1 MNIRNFFIALSTRH
15 DLYYRVFIIVASI
28 FIITGFLPDQLRF
41 KYDYKTGGVW
51 NYENLKAPFDFAI
64 YKSEKE
70 IDIERAMIADNQPF
84 YYRIDTTTKE
94 KVTISFLAA
103 YNSKDVHAIQTGK
116 NIIHLIYQKGL
127 IFPAEGTTSGSK
139 KFFIVNGN
147 IAHESS
153 INELLVPNETAS
165 FIERELIS
173 HNLQQDELLF
183 NALIKSLVPN
193 ITFDEELTRTS
204 INELTEN
211 ISLTRGMVTKGTVI
225 AEKGHVIKPSDA
237 AIIESLRRAYDEQQP
252 ESSNSLVS
260 YIGFLILVS
269 AAIGLLIA
277 FLIILRKDILLDN
290 RKLTLLFLL
299 IVGITLLFTLI
310 LKKQWVS
317 ILVVP
322 LCILPLVTRAFFDTR
337 TALFTHVLT
346 TLILGTVAPNGFEF
360 VFMQIIAGM
369 VAIFSI
375 VNMRRRSQLFVAVT
389 LIFFTYLICFT
400 GLSIINEGNINEIK
414 LSSIAW
420 LGGNILLTLFSYPLI
435 FFIEKVF
442 GVNSDFSLM
451 ELTDFNNSLL
461 RELATK
467 APGTFQ
473 HSMQVA
479 NLAEAAIYKIGG
491 NSLLVRVG
499 ALYHDIGKGEMPLY
513 FIENQSTQMNPHDEL
528 SFDESASIIIS
539 HVIRGI
545 EKAKKN
551 SLPDAVI
558 DFIRTHHGTMMVQ
571 YFYQSFLKNYPDQLP
586 DEDDFRYPGPKPFS
600 RETAVLMMADSVE
613 ASARSLTHHDSES
626 IDKLVENVIGNQI
639 NNGQF
644 ENCDITYRDI
654 TSIKRIFK
662 KMLSSI
668 YHVRIAYPSQA

>member
-1 MNIRNFFIALSTRH
+1 MNLRNIFIALSTRH
-15 DLYYRVFIIVASI
+15 DLYYRLFIVIFSI
-28 FIITGFLPDQLRF
+28 FIITGFLPDQRRF
-41 KYDYKTGGVW
+41 KYEYKSGGIW

-64 YKSEKE
+64 YKSEEELELEKKMIIDNEPVYFRLDTAVKE
-70 IDIERAMIADNQPF
+70 QSIRNFTFSYTGNEAAIEA
-84 YYRIDTTTKE
+84 
-94 KVTISFLAA
+94 
-103 YNSKDVHAIQTGK
+103 GK
-116 NIIHLIYQKGL
+116 NILQLIYQKGL
-127 IFPAEGTTSGSK
+127 IQPREEASISTK
-139 KFFIVNGN
+139 KFFIVKGN
-147 IAHESS
+147 KAHEADLSDVLS
-153 INELLVPNETAS
+153 TNETAA
-165 FIERELIS
+165 FIERELVRQNIQ
-173 HNLQQDELLF
+173 HDEALF
-183 NALIKSLVPN
+183 NTIIKSLKPN
-193 ITFDEELTRTS
+193 IIYDEELTRLS
-204 INELTEN
+204 VNEATEN
-211 ISLTRGMVTKGTVI
+211 ISLTRGMVAKGTMI
-225 AEKGHVIKPSDA
+225 AEKGHVLKQSDTD
-237 AIIESLRRAYDEQQP
+237 ILFSLQRAYQELQP
-252 ESSNSLVS
+252 KSSGGMISYFGYLLLVS
-260 YIGFLILVS
+260 V
-269 AAIGLLIA
+269 AISLLLA
-277 FLIILRKDILLDN
+277 FLIILRKDIFLDH

-299 IVGITLLFTLI
+299 IVGITLLYTVI

-360 VFMQIIAGM
+360 VFMQTIAGM

-389 LIFFTYLICFT
+389 LIFLTYLVCFC
-400 GLSIINEGNINEIK
+400 GLSLINEGNISELK

-420 LGGNILLTLFSYPLI
+420 LGANTLLTLFSYPLI

-442 GVNSDFSLM
+442 GVTSDFSLM
-451 ELTDFNNSLL
+451 ELSDFNNKLL
-461 RELATK
+461 RELSTK

-491 NSLLVRVG
+491 NTLLVRVG
-499 ALYHDIGKGEMPLY
+499 ALYHDIGKIDMPLY

-551 SLPDAVI
+551 GLPDAVI

-571 YFYQSFLKNYPDQLP
+571 YFYQSYLKNYPDQLP
-586 DEDDFRYPGPKPFS
+586 DENDFRYPGPRPFS

-613 ASARSLTHHDSES
+613 ASARSLQHHDAES
-626 IDKLVENVIGNQI
+626 IDRLVESVIGNQI
-639 NNGQF
+639 ENGQF

-654 TSIKRIFK
+654 TASKRIFK

-668 YHVRIAYPSQA
+668 YHVRIAYPTPA

>member
-1 MNIRNFFIALSTRH
+1 M
-15 DLYYRVFIIVASI
+15 
-28 FIITGFLPDQLRF
+28 
-41 KYDYKTGGVW
+41 
-51 NYENLKAPFDFAI
+51 KAPFDFAI

-70 IDIERAMIADNQPF
+70 IDVERAMIADNQPF

-103 YNSKDVHAIQTGK
+103 YNNKDVHAIQTGK
-116 NIIHLIYQKGL
+116 NIIHLVYQKGL
-127 IFPAEGTTSGSK
+127 VLPAEGTTSGSK
-139 KFFIVNGN
+139 IFFIVNGN

-153 INELLVPNETAS
+153 INELLVPNETAA

-260 YIGFLILVS
+260 YLGFLILVS